1 MNKIKILVVE
11 PIMDPY
17 VTEIYNTLEEKQKIV
32 DGLIQFIEL
41 EEDID
46 LICNEQGK
54 EFNLEINKI
63 IKNDVICGNFIICG
77 QQNGDSISLT
87 NNQIIKYKRLFKE
100 RYHTILK
107 ALLINRYGESKN
119 LINVNLKG
127 IHKLLS
133 LLNSTNIFDDFN
145 KKYNV

>member
-145 KKYNV
+145 KEI

>member
-63 IKNDVICGNFIICG
+63 IKNDVICGNFIYVDNKMEI
-77 QQNGDSISLT
+77 QYHL
-87 NNQIIKYKRLFKE
+87 QIIKL
-100 RYHTILK
+100 
-107 ALLINRYGESKN
+107 
-119 LINVNLKG
+119 
-127 IHKLLS
+127 
-133 LLNSTNIFDDFN
+133 
-145 KKYNV
+145 

>member
-133 LLNSTNIFDDFN
+133 
-145 KKYNV
+145 Y

>member
-1 MNKIKILVVE
+1 MNKIKILVVK

-32 DGLIQFIEL
+32 GGLIQFIEL
-41 EEDID
+41 EKDVD

-100 RYHTILK
+100 RYHTITK
-107 ALLINRYGESKN
+107 ALLMNRFGESKN

>member
-1 MNKIKILVVE
+1 MNKIKILVVQ

-145 KKYNV
+145 KEI

>member
-107 ALLINRYGESKN
+107 ALLINRYRESKN

-145 KKYNV
+145 KEI

>member
-133 LLNSTNIFDDFN
+133 LLNSTNIFDDFS
-145 KKYNV
+145 KEI

>member
-17 VTEIYNTLEEKQKIV
+17 VTEIYNTLEEKQKIE

-145 KKYNV
+145 KEI